1 MTQASFR
8 LIFVAG
14 SMRSGTTLLQ
24 QLLCTSPAANPFVHG
39 CRYLVSHLGVY
50 ANYAGA
56 DRLYVD
62 DYLGGPKGLFDFT
75 KELLDRLLRETHTRL
90 GQPEALVLKSPE
102 LSTYFPH
109 AADLFPEARFVISVR
124 DPKDTIASMI
134 EVGERHRR
142 SGVNSFLAAAGRNI
156 DALSKSYR
164 QFYLPVMQTM
174 GRNQNGLRSRVLFVR
189 YEDLVGD
196 TESEARRLSKFCGL
210 ALHPAALAKRNA
222 DARGTRS
229 IIDHQHWG
237 AYLTAL
243 SGGPVSSTSVG
254 RHREVLE
261 PAEAQQ
267 IDRLCADVWQTLGY
281 DQSEQR
287 P

>member
-1 MTQASFR
+1 
-8 LIFVAG
+8 
-14 SMRSGTTLLQ
+14 
-24 QLLCTSPAANPFVHG
+24 
-39 CRYLVSHLGVY
+39 
-50 ANYAGA
+50 
-56 DRLYVD
+56 
-62 DYLGGPKGLFDFT
+62 
-75 KELLDRLLRETHTRL
+75 
-90 GQPEALVLKSPE
+90 
-102 LSTYFPH
+102 
-109 AADLFPEARFVISVR
+109 
-124 DPKDTIASMI
+124 
-134 EVGERHRR
+134 
-142 SGVNSFLAAAGRNI
+142 
-156 DALSKSYR
+156 
-164 QFYLPVMQTM
+164 MQTM

-267 IDRLCADVWQTLGY
+267 IDRLCADVRSEEHTSEL
-281 DQSEQR
+281 QSLMR
-287 P
+287 